1 MFSTFTGFFSVFI
14 PLVILAVVC
23 IIFEEKLIDFEQKA
37 YRVIKTK
44 TKKALKKG
52 GQNNA

>member
-23 IIFEEKLIDFEQKA
+23 IIFEEKLIDFEQKS
-37 YRVIKTK
+37 YRVIKAK
-44 TKKALKKG
+44 TKKGFKERGSK
-52 GQNNA
+52 